1 MPSRITPPKKT
12 AARRGVKRP
21 SKRQIAD
28 HAWATENPTRRGLQ
42 PNGMWA
48 QYPDPAGVGKMDAGP
63 GSLVRNSASPDGV
76 LEDKKYYTTAEVE
89 QPWIDNYNNGWKAIS
104 QAYDQLYG
112 NSVTPHPS
120 DTINA
125 LTQLLAVS
133 TRGKFGTLH
142 PADWPSFYK
151 AMSTGD
157 IAEQLA
163 QSRTKFKDDKGNWK
177 YDNDR
182 VRREAEALWPGRF
195 DVTWDKDNPQKKTI
209 VKPRKR

>member
-1 MPSRITPPKKT
+1 MPPKSKPT
-12 AARRGVKRP
+12 NTTSARTRVRRP
-21 SKRQIAD
+21 TNRQIAD
-28 HAWATENPTRRGLQ
+28 HAWATENPTRRGQQ
-42 PNGMWA
+42 PNGMWG

-76 LEDKKYYTTAEVE
+76 LPDKRLYTTAEVE
-89 QPWIDNYNNGWKAIS
+89 QPWIDNYNTGWKNIAA
-104 QAYDQLYG
+104 AYDQKYG
-112 NSVTPHPS
+112 SAAMPHPS

-133 TRGKFGTLH
+133 TRGKYGSLS
-142 PADWPSFYK
+142 PVDWPSFYN
-151 AMSTGD
+151 AMSTGN

-163 QSRTKFKDDKGNWK
+163 QSRTKFKDAAGNWK

-195 DVTWDKDNPQKKTI
+195 DVTWDKANPQKKTI
-209 VKPRKR
+209 VKPKKR